1 LKKYK
6 IKRRRIGG
14 KRSSL
19 ENKNWKGSGVPESD
33 VHSFVV
39 SIRNDEVRE
48 IEIRRNREGE
58 WVEAGAYGHRYMSYL
73 KPSDILVWLRMR
85 YPGSR
90 IDVIAVNDKDL
101 E

>member
-33 VHSFVV
+33 VYSFVV
-39 SIRNDEVRE
+39 SIRNDGK
-48 IEIRRNREGE
+48 RNR
-58 WVEAGAYGHRYMSYL
+58 
-73 KPSDILVWLRMR
+73 D
-85 YPGSR
+85 
-90 IDVIAVNDKDL
+90 
-101 E
+101 